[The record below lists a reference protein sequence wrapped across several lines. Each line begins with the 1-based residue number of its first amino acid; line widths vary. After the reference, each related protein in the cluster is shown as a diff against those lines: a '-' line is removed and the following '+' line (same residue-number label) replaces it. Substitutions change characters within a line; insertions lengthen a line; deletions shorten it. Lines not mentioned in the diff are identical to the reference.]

1 MKTYTVG
8 TRVYYTGDM
17 ANGSSFGTITNCR
30 PADRFAPE
38 AVDILFDDERFEGDT
53 TRTTKGIWLN
63 MFEPSIGRRF
73 WLADEWKADQK
84 AKFEEMEK
92 RFREAVA

>member
-1 MKTYTVG
+1 
-8 TRVYYTGDM
+8 
-17 ANGSSFGTITNCR
+17 
-30 PADRFAPE
+30 
-38 AVDILFDDERFEGDT
+38 
-53 TRTTKGIWLN
+53 